1 MPRREKREGI
11 CFIGDKRERGIT
23 FSKRRDGLYKMACD
37 LSVLTGVRV
46 AVVLE
51 MESGIMHSFGTP
63 SAAPIVEAFLSGGPL
78 VEPLADEA
86 TNARIRMLQG
96 EVARLDMES
105 VTHEKRAE
113 LSLEHIKNIQD
124 ENPGIVP
131 NFIFSK
137 EEDLSLE
144 DLNKLFN
151 ELLRVREDIRRRM
164 PPLHPISEPKTGG
177 PNVPTNELM
186 LRGPS
191 CDYLNTH
198 LSSQQPSSSH
208 CIPPQVLS
216 SVPLPSKPQDTMEPH
231 FPMQISLQSAPPPL
245 APRLTSHLQPIVHQV
260 PQIFQSAPPSLGSHL
275 TSLVQPIPDPV
286 QDLPPHLQNYPSS
299 YNSMEPPQNNT
310 ITNSTIGSIVE
321 GPPQLFYP
329 NGNDFSAGESFSNG
343 TLAYTPSNQPHY
355 NGNLGMDA
363 YLGHNGNNVG
373 QYNMDYDEFVN
384 APPNSSNGN
393 DGYVHSWFE
402 GLL

>member
-11 CFIGDKRERGIT
+11 CFIEDKKERGIT

-63 SAAPIVEAFLSGGPL
+63 SAAPIVDSFFSGGPL

-86 TNARIRMLQG
+86 TNASIKMLQR

-105 VTHEKRAE
+105 VTYEKRAK
-113 LSLEHIKNIQD
+113 LSLERIKNIRD
-124 ENPGIVP
+124 ENPGIVT
-131 NFIFSK
+131 NLIFSR

-144 DLNKLFN
+144 DLNKLFD
-151 ELLRVREDIRRRM
+151 ELLRVREDIRRCM
-164 PPLHPISEPKTGG
+164 PPLHPGSEPKTGG
-177 PNVPTNELM
+177 PSIPRNELT

-191 CDYLNTH
+191 LDYLKTRF
-198 LSSQQPSSSH
+198 SSQQPSSSH
-208 CIPPQVLS
+208 CIPTQVLS

-231 FPMQISLQSAPPPL
+231 FPMQVSLRSTPPAL
-245 APRLTSHLQPIVHQV
+245 APHLTSNLQPIVHQV
-260 PQIFQSAPPSLGSHL
+260 PKIFQSAPPSLGSHW
-275 TSLVQPIPDPV
+275 TSLAQPIPNLV
-286 QDLPPHLQNYPSS
+286 QDLPPHLQNYPNS
-299 YNSMEPPQNNT
+299 YSAMEPPLKNT

-321 GPPQLFYP
+321 AHPQLFYS
-329 NGNDFSAGESFSNG
+329 NGNEFSIGKSSSNG
-343 TLAYTPSNQPHY
+343 TLAYASSNQPHY
-355 NGNLGMDA
+355 NGNLGMEA
-363 YLGHNGNNVG
+363 YLGYNGNNVG

-384 APPNSSNGN
+384 APLQSSNGN
-393 DGYVHSWFE
+393 DDYVHSWFE